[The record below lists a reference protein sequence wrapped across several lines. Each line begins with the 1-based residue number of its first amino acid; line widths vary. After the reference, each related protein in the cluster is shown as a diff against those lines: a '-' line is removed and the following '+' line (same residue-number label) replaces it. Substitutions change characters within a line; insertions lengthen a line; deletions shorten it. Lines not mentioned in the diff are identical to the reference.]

1 MNERLSIDKIVNSE
15 HKGASKVIFFT
26 SIALAFV
33 LALSAVVAILLL
45 LFPVTEIEVVGD
57 SRYTYTEIIEASGV
71 KKGARLYYVNEGKAQ
86 RKTLDNLPYLES
98 VTVNSYFPNRVKIE
112 IHEFDDIFLVAHEM
126 GYCYVNANFEI
137 LEIVDSVPS
146 FDKFKDVFVR
156 TENPISGDVGTV
168 YEGEDK
174 QRTLELVE
182 YLKEYGFYQY
192 LNIVDVRGKYNV
204 SFVAGKRYKFVLG
217 SMADI
222 GEKIDV
228 SYKVCFTNDFKR
240 DENCIIDSTDKRK
253 VVLRYVDDELI
264 VKEFDFCE
272 N

>member
-1 MNERLSIDKIVNSE
+1 MDERLSIEKIVNSD

-26 SIALAFV
+26 SIALV
-33 LALSAVVAILLL
+33 LVLTLSVIVGILLL

-71 KKGARLYYVNEGKAQ
+71 KKGARLYYVNEAKAQ

-112 IHEFDDIFLVAHEM
+112 IHEFDDIFLVLHER
-126 GYCYVNANFEI
+126 GYCYVNADFEI
-137 LEIVDSVPS
+137 LEIVDNVSS
-146 FDKFKDVFVR
+146 FKDFKDVFVR
-156 TENPISGDVGTV
+156 MENPIVGEVGTI

-174 QRTLELVE
+174 QRALELVE

-192 LNIVDVRGKYNV
+192 LNIVDVKEKYNV
-204 SFVAGKRYKFVLG
+204 SFVAEKRYKFVLG
-217 SMADI
+217 SMTDI

-240 DENCIIDSTDKRK
+240 DQNCIIDSTDKKK
-253 VVLRYVDDELI
+253 VILRYVDDEII
-264 VKEFDFCE
+264 VNDFDFCG